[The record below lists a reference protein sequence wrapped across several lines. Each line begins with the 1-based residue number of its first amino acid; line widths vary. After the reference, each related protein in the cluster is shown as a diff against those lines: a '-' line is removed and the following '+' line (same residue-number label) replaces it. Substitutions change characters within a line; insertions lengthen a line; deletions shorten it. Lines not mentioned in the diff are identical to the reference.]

1 MGRTAFAVFLTFA
14 LAGICHATPSSQA
27 TGSVRSIPL
36 VVSPAWVAER
46 LGKAPLVLLHV
57 GDKAEYEA
65 AHLPGARHIAVAD
78 IGIERDGL
86 SLELPAVEKL
96 QAAFEKVGVRDDS
109 LIVVYV
115 GRDTITPAGRILM
128 TLDYLGLGDRAA
140 LLDGG
145 LPAWRAEGHPFTSVA
160 TTPAS
165 GTFTPHPRPEII
177 ADLAFVRANL
187 NTPSVAILDA
197 RAPEFY
203 SGESDNSGRIP
214 RPGHIPGAGS
224 VFYATLLESPQYPK
238 LKDEATLRKLFADA
252 GADPGDLVVTYC
264 HTGQQASLLYF
275 VAHYLGY
282 TVKLYDGSFQEWS
295 AKPELP
301 VEKGPRR

>member
-1 MGRTAFAVFLTFA
+1 MAVAAFLT
-14 LAGICHATPSSQA
+14 LAISVVIQATPSTQA
-27 TGSVRSIPL
+27 GGTARVIPM
-36 VVSPAWVAER
+36 VVSPSWLAQR
-46 LGKAPLVLLHV
+46 LGVEAIVLLHV
-57 GDKAEYEA
+57 GSRTEYEA
-65 AHLPGARHIAVAD
+65 AHIPGAQFIAVAD
-78 IGIERDGL
+78 VTVERDRL
-86 SLELPAVEKL
+86 TNELPPVEKL

-115 GRDTITPAGRILM
+115 GRDTVTPAGRILM
-128 TLDYLGLGDRAA
+128 TLDHLGLADRTA

-145 LPAWRAEGHPFTSVA
+145 LPAWRAEGYPLTSVA
-160 TTPAS
+160 TTPVS
-165 GTFTPHPRPEII
+165 GTFTPRPRPEVI
-177 ADLAFVRANL
+177 ANVGFVQASL
-187 NTPSVAILDA
+187 NASSVAILDA

-275 VAHYLGY
+275 VARYLGY
-282 TVKLYDGSFQEWS
+282 NVRLYDGSFQEWS
-295 AKPELP
+295 AKKELP
-301 VEKGPRR
+301 VEKGQRQ

>member
-1 MGRTAFAVFLTFA
+1 MARTALAA
-14 LAGICHATPSSQA
+14 LVTLALVIVSHAAPSSQA
-27 TGSVRSIPL
+27 ARSIPL

-46 LGKAPLVLLHV
+46 LGTAELVLLHV

-65 AHLPGARHIAVAD
+65 AHIPGAQFIAVAD
-78 IGIERDGL
+78 VTVERDGL
-86 SLELPAVEKL
+86 TNELPPVEKL

-275 VAHYLGY
+275 VARYLGY